1 MERAFD
7 GDLPPVKVDKG
18 QIREAVTNLLKNA
31 VEATAETGRPPE
43 IRVAVRRRGNDAVIS
58 VRDNGCG
65 ISPENRKKLFQ
76 PYFTTKKQGSGI
88 GLALIERI
96 VTLHGG
102 KIVIES
108 EENVG
113 TEISLVFPIKENKQ

>member
-1 MERAFD
+1 M
-7 GDLPPVKVDKG
+7 LLDKG
-18 QIREAVTNLLKNA
+18 QIREALTNLIKNA
-31 VEATAETGRPPE
+31 IEAMENTGREP
-43 IRVAVRRRGNDAVIS
+43 RVTITVQRAGNGVTLS

-65 ISPENRKKLFQ
+65 ISPENIRKLFQ

-102 KIVIES
+102 KITVES

-113 TEISLVFPIKENKQ
+113 TEFKIILT